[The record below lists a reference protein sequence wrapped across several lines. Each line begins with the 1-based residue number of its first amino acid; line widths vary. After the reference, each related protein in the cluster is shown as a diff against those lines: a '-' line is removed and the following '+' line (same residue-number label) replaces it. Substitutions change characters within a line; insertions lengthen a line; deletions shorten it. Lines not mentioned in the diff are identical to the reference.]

1 MTLTLDQCF
10 DAAAPQ
16 HAKKT
21 AVVYDDG
28 AFEGSLSYLEVSRL
42 AGELAAKIRQYGTE
56 AHCTVACLCTQSL
69 HVVPIILGVLKA
81 GRSFAFLDLE
91 NVQRSIRA
99 LQKSTSTA
107 LLVAE
112 KLIYAQSPLAD
123 SGEWELVEDFWD
135 GFQLLANTR
144 RNETSRDDVQGAT
157 SGAQIAYVMWTS
169 GSTGEPKTVKVP
181 HACIVPNV
189 LHLRTIFNISS
200 EDVIFASSPLT
211 FDSIVVQMFMALSTG
226 ATLLV
231 TSEHL
236 RRIPGRT
243 TAHVLSRNGVTVLQG
258 TTSFFVRLGA
268 ALVKESLLSRDT
280 RLRVVA
286 FGGED
291 CPSVA
296 MLKRWSGI
304 GNATEFYNLYGT
316 TEVSCWSTC
325 HRIDLATTTRDA
337 KYVPL
342 GDPLDATV
350 LEVRN
355 ELGEVIREGD
365 GLLFIGGLNKQ
376 CLVGNETWDQVGP
389 SYLRNSG
396 DLVHASGGV
405 LTFLG
410 RRDSNFKYNNRLVHC
425 ALLTKTLLSSGPVE
439 TCHSHYSKPEK
450 MLFLFVTLAQDCAPE
465 EAMPPLRSS
474 IEPHCECP
482 FQIVPV
488 RTLPLN
494 CHGKVDVQALLYQSK
509 KEGLLDYGFAYRQH
523 LSKLWKKWA
532 PQNGSEGSIIGK
544 SRFLLCG
551 GTMRGIEALCQDM
564 EFATN
569 CSLPLLAHKV
579 LGGTFE
585 DVAAYVDKAIRRAPE
600 VIG

>member
-1 MTLTLDQCF
+1 
-10 DAAAPQ
+10 
-16 HAKKT
+16 
-21 AVVYDDG
+21 
-28 AFEGSLSYLEVSRL
+28 
-42 AGELAAKIRQYGTE
+42 
-56 AHCTVACLCTQSL
+56 
-69 HVVPIILGVLKA
+69 
-81 GRSFAFLDLE
+81 
-91 NVQRSIRA
+91 
-99 LQKSTSTA
+99 
-107 LLVAE
+107 
-112 KLIYAQSPLAD
+112 
-123 SGEWELVEDFWD
+123 
-135 GFQLLANTR
+135 
-144 RNETSRDDVQGAT
+144 
-157 SGAQIAYVMWTS
+157 
-169 GSTGEPKTVKVP
+169 
-181 HACIVPNV
+181 
-189 LHLRTIFNISS
+189 
-200 EDVIFASSPLT
+200 
-211 FDSIVVQMFMALSTG
+211 
-226 ATLLV
+226 
-231 TSEHL
+231 
-236 RRIPGRT
+236 
-243 TAHVLSRNGVTVLQG
+243 G

-268 ALVKESLLSRDT
+268 ALVKDSLLSRDT

-304 GNATEFYNLYGT
+304 GNTTEFYNLYGT

-325 HRIDLATTTRDA
+325 HRIDLVTTRDA

-355 ELGEVIREGD
+355 ELGEVISEGD

-376 CLVGNETWDQVGP
+376 CLVGNETWDQIGP

-439 TCHSHYSKPEK
+439 TCHGHYSKPEK

-474 IEPHCECP
+474 IEQHCECP

-494 CHGKVDVQALLYQSK
+494 CHGKVDVQTLLYQSK

-523 LSKLWKKWA
+523 LSKLWK
-532 PQNGSEGSIIGK
+532 
-544 SRFLLCG
+544 
-551 GTMRGIEALCQDM
+551 DM

-600 VIG
+600 CREHFKPGLKICVDESTVGFKGHFKGRVSFNYYNPQKTTKWGLWVYVLVDSATRYVSAFEPYCDSTTTESLAPARPFFHLPKRPSPPRQSAVRFAGKGVPPYTDAYYTSPTLAEVLLLQGVKLNGT